1 MHEAVQSVIDQAD
14 IFIGVAAVADYR
26 PTIAANQKIKKNQ
39 DGQRSLTLEFIENPD
54 IIKAVAQRPNRPFT
68 VGFAAETEH
77 LVAHAKQKLVNKQL
91 DLVVANNVANTDI
104 GFNADDNAITVVYHD
119 GSKVLPMMSKRA
131 LSERLVEIIAQS
143 LSSTS

>member
-1 MHEAVQSVIDQAD
+1 M
-14 IFIGVAAVADYR
+14 
-26 PTIAANQKIKKNQ
+26 
-39 DGQRSLTLEFIENPD
+39 TLEFIENPD
-54 IIKAVAQRPNRPFT
+54 IIKAVAQRPDRPFT

-77 LVAHAKQKLVNKQL
+77 LETHAKQKLVNKQL

-131 LSERLVEIIAQS
+131 LSERLVEIIAQR
-143 LSSTS
+143 LSSTR

>member
-1 MHEAVQSVIDQAD
+1 VIDQAD
-14 IFIGVAAVADYR
+14 VFIGVAAVADYR

-77 LVAHAKQKLVNKQL
+77 LETHAKQKLVNKQL

-104 GFNADDNAITVVYHD
+104 GFNADDNAITVVYRD

-131 LSERLVEIIAQS
+131 LSERLVEIIAQR

>member
-14 IFIGVAAVADYR
+14 VFIGVAAVADYR

-54 IIKAVAQRPNRPFT
+54 IIIAVAQRPNRPFT
-68 VGFAAETEH
+68 IGFAAETEH
-77 LVAHAKQKLVNKQL
+77 LETHAKQKLVNKQL

-131 LSERLVEIIAQS
+131 LSERLVEIIAQR

>member
-77 LVAHAKQKLVNKQL
+77 LETHAKQKLVNKQL

-119 GSKVLPMMSKRA
+119 GSRVLPMMSKRA
-131 LSERLVEIIAQS
+131 LSERLVEIIAQR
-143 LSSTS
+143 LSST

>member
-77 LVAHAKQKLVNKQL
+77 LDTHAKQKLVNKQL

-131 LSERLVEIIAQS
+131 LSERLVEIIAQR
-143 LSSTS
+143 LSST